1 MAISVGS
8 SGCDNDHHAPAQGM
22 RNVERR
28 FFVKNF
34 KIAESYELSPFNYR
48 ECAGMPFNSWCGQ
61 SHFKIR
67 GGIVTTLG

>member
-1 MAISVGS
+1 MATSVGS

-22 RNVERR
+22 RYVERR
-28 FFVKNF
+28 FFIKNV
-34 KIAESYELSPFNYR
+34 KIAKSYELSPFNHR
-48 ECAGMPFNSWCGQ
+48 ECAGMPFNSRCKR